1 MKYTRSLMGA
11 KNRDANTTHERLQEL
26 FPDWEHTLK
35 KRDIFSIREK
45 GACYRLEK
53 LGGCE
58 NVDYQVDGGLI
69 PKVDTDNPKCDHLLL
84 IRVSETEW
92 IHVFIELKG
101 TDVKHGLEQLEAILL
116 HPLFKPLASNE
127 RRVARLVPKSMPSSK
142 NNPEIH
148 RLKERIAKLNCT
160 VKTMKPNQAED
171 FETIKQ
177 LVRL

>member
-101 TDVKHGLEQLEAILL
+101 TDVKHGLEQLEATLR
-116 HPLFKPLASNE
+116 HPLFKPYTSNE
-127 RRVARLVPKSMPSSK
+127 KRVACLVAKSIPSSK
-142 NNPEIH
+142 SNPEIE
-148 RLKERIAKLNCT
+148 RLKQRIVNLNC
-160 VKTMKPNQAED
+160 KPMKSNQTQD
-171 FETIKQ
+171 FETLKQ
-177 LVRL
+177 LVGL